1 MKMGQFR
8 KELPHFYLVY
18 ILLSQDN
25 KEGYSVNVPQK

>member
-25 KEGYSVNVPQK
+25 KENWHAE

>member
-18 ILLSQDN
+18 ILL
-25 KEGYSVNVPQK
+25 GHSVNNIKLAN